1 MACAWRVHDVSIACE
16 SHVHVRVHVHV
27 VHVHMACAED
37 AYLVVRD
44 AERLVRDGVAEDGGA
59 ARAIAGHDVT
69 SLDPRALDHPVYRR
83 VAVVQLAARCR
94 RAELQKVCA
103 RLRQL
108 GGEELEKKPTN
119 LLPVHGDVHEGVLV
133 TRGRQVVRIL
143 RVSDLLPGDRLAIRV
158 EDGVHGGRE
167 LPRAQPG
174 DEGLVVA
181 DVAAVR
187 RHHDRGGVRP
197 CRAAILQLCLGEVA
211 VIVGRQHHLNGSRD
225 LRTVHRLSQGSRLLK
240 IRRVDLANHEKGGG
254 RHGET
259 TSCNRFRGWLVNTSP
274 GCLFRATYPLVGSEL
289 WCSRQHPSVAAGR
302 TTGRRAACLP
312 SACMHD

>member
-1 MACAWRVHDVSIACE
+1 MW
-16 SHVHVRVHVHV
+16 HVHV
-27 VHVHMACAED
+27 VHSVCRG

-44 AERLVRDGVAEDGGA
+44 AERLVRDGVAEDGGTV
-59 ARAIAGHDVT
+59 RAIAGHNVT

-83 VAVVQLAARCR
+83 VAVVQWATRRQLASA

-108 GGEELEKKPTN
+108 GGEELEEKPTN

-158 EDGVHGGRE
+158 EDGGRE
-167 LPRAQPG
+167 LPRAQPS

-225 LRTVHRLSQGSRLLK
+225 HIVHRLSQGSRLLK
-240 IRRVDLANHEKGGG
+240 IRRVDPAHHEEGGG
-254 RHGET
+254 RHG
-259 TSCNRFRGWLVNTSP
+259 SHFL
-274 GCLFRATYPLVGSEL
+274 
-289 WCSRQHPSVAAGR
+289 
-302 TTGRRAACLP
+302 
-312 SACMHD
+312 